1 MHELIVLSDLHIGR
15 GRNDH
20 TGRYHSLETFFYDE
34 DLRRFLR
41 QVCADVTGRGGRV
54 RVVFNGDAFDLLRT
68 EPELPAEGW
77 ATGRE
82 RRFGAQMT
90 PATAACVMAD
100 ILRGHPVFVDA
111 LAEVLAAGQ
120 EIVFLPGNHDIEI
133 QWAPVQEQIRSAVSA
148 RLAGRLGTELS
159 RAAMANLRFEPWFHY
174 EPGRIWIEH
183 GCQYDAECAF
193 RYPLR
198 GGMVDVPE
206 SIGEA
211 DLDLPLGNFF
221 QRYLY
226 NAFGALTFIV
236 PSTRANARY
245 TKWLLFNKPGLLF
258 RVLGSHVPFVVE
270 VTRRLAKKAA
280 NPKRVLKRIHNEEL
294 ERLAEESG
302 LGDTLFEIDGLKQF
316 REDVLQTVMGLG
328 RQLLRGTLITALL
341 AGLAVWLWFSGFV
354 AINELR
360 AGFGLKALLFLAMN
374 TLPLVGAA
382 AGLGYMLSRSSPA
395 VPQRPLKTGAQK
407 LVDLLDVPLVTFGH
421 THEETVWP
429 LRRRDGSPA
438 WYFNSGTWIAVFT
451 HDVLLP
457 RERVQLTYL
466 HVKGH
471 EAELLHWSPGR
482 GESLP
487 VILLDEE
494 RHDGAL
500 APAPAAV
507 PAG

>member
-15 GRNDH
+15 GRNDE
-20 TGRYHSLETFFYDE
+20 TGRYHSLETFFFDD

-41 QVCADVTGRGGRV
+41 HVCADVTGRGSRL

-90 PATAACVMAD
+90 PATAANVMAD
-100 ILRGHPVFVDA
+100 ILRGHPVFVEA
-111 LAEVLAAGQ
+111 LADVLAAGQ

-133 QWAPVQEQIRSAVSA
+133 QWEPVQNEIRSAVSS
-148 RLAGRLGTELS
+148 RLAARVGTELA
-159 RAAMANLRFEPWFHY
+159 RAALENLRFEPWFLH

-198 GGMVDVPE
+198 GGMVQVPE

-258 RVLGSHVPFVVE
+258 RVLASHVPFVVE
-270 VTRRLAKKAA
+270 VLRRLAKKAA
-280 NPKRVLKRIHNEEL
+280 KPNRALKRIHTEAL
-294 ERLAEESG
+294 DRLARESG
-302 LGDTLFEIDGLKQF
+302 LGDTLYEIDRLKQF
-316 REDVLQTVMGLG
+316 REDVLQGVVGLG
-328 RQLLRGTLITALL
+328 KQLLRGTLLTALL
-341 AGLAVWLWFSGFV
+341 AGLAVALWFSGFV

-360 AGFGLKALLFLAMN
+360 AGFGLKALLFMAMN
-374 TLPLVGAA
+374 MLPLVGAA
-382 AGLGYMLSRSSPA
+382 AGLGYTLSRSAPE
-395 VPQRPLKTGAQK
+395 VPQRPLKNGAQR
-407 LVDLLDVPLVTFGH
+407 LVELLDVPLVVFGH
-421 THEETVWP
+421 THEETVWR
-429 LRRRDGSPA
+429 LKRKDGGTA
-438 WYFNSGTWIAVFT
+438 WYYNTGTWIAVFT

-466 HVKGH
+466 HVRGH

-500 APAPAAV
+500 APVPAAA
-507 PAG
+507 PTG